1 MIAALSALALG
12 VGLWA
17 QYVPKQERL
26 PLPPPEQPIPY
37 SHKHHVGTL
46 GLQCAM
52 CHEPDADGFFMSFP
66 ATQTCMQCHTAVKT
80 DSPHIQKLAGYHK
93 EGETIP
99 WEQIYRVPNFVWFAH
114 ESHTEAGVDC
124 AECHG
129 PVAEREQMFK
139 EKATNMISC
148 MECHAKTGASND
160 CDFCHDP
167 G

>member
-1 MIAALSALALG
+1 
-12 VGLWA
+12 
-17 QYVPKQERL
+17 
-26 PLPPPEQPIPY
+26 
-37 SHKHHVGTL
+37 
-46 GLQCAM
+46 M